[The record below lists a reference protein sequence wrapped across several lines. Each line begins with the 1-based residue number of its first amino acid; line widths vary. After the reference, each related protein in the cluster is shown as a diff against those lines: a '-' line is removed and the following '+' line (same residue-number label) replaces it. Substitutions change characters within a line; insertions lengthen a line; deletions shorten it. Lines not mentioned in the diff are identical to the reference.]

1 MTTPVEEP
9 QDHLDDDPGAL
20 PDAVEE
26 ADADVIET
34 SRRLVDMLAGREGYV
49 IPDTVV
55 GATTSVYHV
64 TEDGIYWDHFSRN
77 DQVRDV
83 IANRPFVVN
92 QRLRDDKG
100 EYRYTLSWLSDEE
113 ELREITVPAAVLTNA
128 RKLHAELPE
137 AIFDDTHASACVKY
151 ISRCL
156 QENRQWLVEFG
167 ETMVTALGWPSEG
180 TAYFVSGPD
189 RPTPVEDVKNTGG
202 WLRGHRERGTM
213 NESVAF
219 LNAVADRLQ
228 LQVMVNASLAAPVL
242 RVVGADNFVVDLC
255 GETSTGKTRAL
266 MLAASL
272 WGEPTTRGVL
282 AMWNMTR
289 TAIEEHLS
297 VLRGVPMF
305 LDETQ
310 LAKPDDVGDV
320 VYGVTQGKS
329 RGRGKREGGLQDV
342 TNFETVLMI
351 TGEQP
356 AAKLAESKPGVMPR
370 IIEVTG
376 TPCRDKEQA
385 DELTAVT
392 ARNFGHVGPAFVEHL
407 RTRDEVTLALRLTDL
422 KRELAGHAQSRPAG
436 RRADSVAVL
445 WLTNELAHEAG
456 LVPRLSLDVWTWL
469 MNGGDAVMAED
480 EDVPR
485 KALKH
490 LLEWAWSNK
499 TSFYGGSDDPFT
511 ASRDTPGRWAVADGY
526 VGISSS
532 LAPKILKERLGYDS
546 PDMLFGTWKER
557 GWLACQ
563 SRKGRTWK
571 VPVGGGL
578 AVAMYKITMLED
590 IVDPEGGVIDDPIR
604 DNEVMAAYAQHLSGS
619 R

>member
-1 MTTPVEEP
+1 VTDLNATEPEET
-9 QDHLDDDPGAL
+9 DDDLGELPEDAL
-20 PDAVEE
+20 V
-26 ADADVIET
+26 ADADLLQT
-34 SRRLVDMLAGREGYV
+34 DQALVDMLAGREGYV
-49 IPDTVV
+49 IPRTIH
-55 GATTSVYHV
+55 GALTSLYHV
-64 TEDGIYWDHFSRN
+64 TNDGIIWDHAVRN
-77 DQVRDV
+77 DVVRDP
-83 IANRPFVVN
+83 IATRPFLVK

-100 EYRYTLSWLSDEE
+100 EYRYVLSWLSDEE
-113 ELREITVPAAVLTNA
+113 ELREITVPAATLTSA

-156 QENRQWLVEFG
+156 QENRQWLVQFG
-167 ETMVTALGWPSEG
+167 ETMVTALGWPAEG

-202 WLRGHRERGTM
+202 WLKGHRERGTIDA
-213 NESVAF
+213 SVSF
-219 LNAVADRLQ
+219 LNSVADRPQ
-228 LQVMVNASLAAPVL
+228 LQVMVNAALVAPVL

-310 LAKPDDVGDV
+310 LAKAEDVGDV

-342 TNFETVLMI
+342 TNFETALLI

-385 DELTAVT
+385 DELTAVAT
-392 ARNFGHVGPAFVEHL
+392 RNFGHVGPAFVEHL
-407 RTRDEVTLALRLTDL
+407 QTLDEVALTLRLGDL
-422 KRELAGHAQSRPAG
+422 RRELAGHAQSRLAG

-445 WLTNELAHEAG
+445 WLTNELAHAAG
-456 LVPRLSLDVWTWL
+456 LVPKMDLDVWTWL
-469 MNGGDAVMAED
+469 MNGGDAVSAED

-485 KALKH
+485 KALRH
-490 LLEWAWSNK
+490 LLQWAWSNK
-499 TSFYGGSDDPFT
+499 AAFYGGSDDPFT
-511 ASRDTPGRWAVADGY
+511 SSKDTPGRWAITEGY
-526 VGISSS
+526 VAISSS
-532 LAPKILKERLGYDS
+532 LAPSILKDKLGYES
-546 PDMLFGTWKER
+546 PDMLFGAWKER

-563 SRKGRTWK
+563 SKKGRTWR
-571 VPVGGGL
+571 VPVGGKV
-578 AVAMYKITMLED
+578 APAMYKIIMLD
-590 IVDPEGGVIDDPIR
+590 DLVDPEAEPDTLELERGI
-604 DNEVMAAYAQHLSGS
+604 MTAYAEHLRGSG
-619 R
+619 